1 MGERERMVTN
11 EQLKN
16 GNFVRREN
24 DKRMATNVV
33 SSLFQ
38 NYMNVTSRWSNF
50 ANPQNGPETL
60 PELQCKEHMHKE
72 VYIIHKE
79 QHKNPE
85 NGPGIVLRVAKCQSG
100 KVVALTPSFKQLS
113 KFPEKVAKSD
123 SLGSL
128 QHVCINREGWDY
140 YCEYIKPSIHLFF
153 LIWRDRQGY
162 FTQPPPQTPSI
173 LHQGPQSNQT

>member
-1 MGERERMVTN
+1 
-11 EQLKN
+11 
-16 GNFVRREN
+16 
-24 DKRMATNVV
+24 
-33 SSLFQ
+33 
-38 NYMNVTSRWSNF
+38 
-50 ANPQNGPETL
+50 
-60 PELQCKEHMHKE
+60 MHKE

-85 NGPGIVLRVAKCQSG
+85 NGPGIVPRVAKRQSG

-128 QHVCINREGWDY
+128 QHVCINREGWDN

-153 LIWRDRQGY
+153 LIWRDR
-162 FTQPPPQTPSI
+162 
-173 LHQGPQSNQT
+173 